1 MQQLEGFVVKGK
13 ENMVCKFQK
22 SLYGLKQSPHE
33 WSHKI
38 NAYFYLK
45 SLKGALLIIMFIL
58 GEFKN
63 FFM

>member
-33 WSHKI
+33 WNYKI
-38 NAYFYLK
+38 NAYLYLRC
-45 SLKGALLIIMFIL
+45 LKRALLIILFI
-58 GEFKN
+58 
-63 FFM
+63 